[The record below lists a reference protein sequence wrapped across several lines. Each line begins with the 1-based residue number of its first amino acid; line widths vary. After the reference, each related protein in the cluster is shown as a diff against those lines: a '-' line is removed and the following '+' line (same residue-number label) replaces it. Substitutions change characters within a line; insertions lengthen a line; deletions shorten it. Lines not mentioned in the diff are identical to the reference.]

1 MGSWFPGRA
10 DGLGRSLPS
19 RRLRVR
25 THVFRSHPEAW
36 VGPAA
41 PRRRNDAARAKI
53 QLAQKSHANSSAP
66 RDRTVSTRGIWN
78 AHKRFDLPGDHKKKV
93 QGGGAGFFFGTQNM
107 DFSCGRCMFSV
118 KKRRHGRHQAI
129 FRYATAYS
137 FVNKEFEFDF
147 FSGYG
152 LCSSFR
158 SWFFS
163 MTS

>member
-66 RDRTVSTRGIWN
+66 RDRTISTRGSWN
-78 AHKRFDLPGDHKKKV
+78 LHKRFDLPSDRKKKV
-93 QGGGAGFFFGTQNM
+93 QGGGAGLFFRHAEHGFIFRQVHVL
-107 DFSCGRCMFSV
+107 SQ
-118 KKRRHGRHQAI
+118 KRRHGRGYFSLRNCI
-129 FRYATAYS
+129 FIR
-137 FVNKEFEFDF
+137 EQRIRILF